1 MLDVDSH
8 VTFHPRNFFLTV
20 AAPTIVANVSGRT
33 HVAVDGYD
41 PVSFFDNEPVNG
53 NFQIKSS
60 YEGATYFFKDEANKA
75 KFEANPKEYLRDVAS
90 VLRQPA
96 PAPGGDEERLT
107 CAFETRYSALHF
119 VSRNDPAQFGVRDLK
134 LGDTVLCCVD
144 HPSHD
149 GSKVCDREF

>member
-1 MLDVDSH
+1 MLV
-8 VTFHPRNFFLTV
+8 VPFRIGECLTLILTCFFHPRNFFPTV

-75 KFEANPKEYLRDVAS
+75 KFEANPVKYVPQVCAIENNA
-90 VLRQPA
+90 VLSCFRKCSCRP
-96 PAPGGDEERLT
+96 
-107 CAFETRYSALHF
+107 
-119 VSRNDPAQFGVRDLK
+119 N
-134 LGDTVLCCVD
+134 
-144 HPSHD
+144 
-149 GSKVCDREF
+149 